1 MTSTVQNSP
10 STSKKQGGYAAR
22 TKTVNAIVYAILAV
36 MVVVWIFPIVWLV
49 LQSFRGEKGKY
60 VDYIFP
66 HEWTFNNYVNLF
78 TNETF
83 PFGKWFMNTL
93 IIAIFSCIIS
103 TLFILMVSYAFSRLR
118 FKSRKTFLNLG
129 LILGMFPGFM
139 SMAAIYSIMEML
151 GLGQSLFALVIV
163 YSAGAG
169 LGYQVAKGYF
179 DTIPRSLDEAAKI
192 DGATRSQIFWQ
203 IILPL
208 SKPIIVYTA
217 LTTFISPWTD
227 YIFVSYFM
235 KDNMD
240 NLTVAAGL
248 YKMLDKE
255 SVYEYFTTFCAGAV
269 VVAIPITI
277 LFVIMQRFYVA
288 GVTGGAVKG

>member
-1 MTSTVQNSP
+1 MTNTQQVP
-10 STSKKQGGYAAR
+10 SMGSKNTSYSAKK
-22 TKTVNAIVYAILAV
+22 KTVNVIVYIILAAMSV
-36 MVVVWIFPIVWLV
+36 IWILPIVWLV
-49 LQSFRGEKGKY
+49 LQSLRGEKGTY
-60 VDYIFP
+60 VAYLFP

-78 TNETF
+78 TNEQF
-83 PFGKWFMNTL
+83 PFGRWFGNTL
-93 IIAIFSCIIS
+93 LIAIVSCIIS

-118 FKSRKTFLNLG
+118 FKSRKAFLNVG

-139 SMAAIYSIMEML
+139 SMAATYAIMDLL
-151 GLGQSLFALVIV
+151 GLSQSLFALVIV

-179 DTIPRSLDEAAKI
+179 DTISRSLDEAAKI
-192 DGATRSQIFWQ
+192 DGATRFQIFRK

-217 LTTFISPWTD
+217 LTTFIGPWTD

-235 KDNMD
+235 KDNID

-248 YKMLDKE
+248 YRMIDKE
-255 SVYEYFTTFCAGAV
+255 SKYEYFTTFCAGAV
-269 VVAIPITI
+269 IVAIPITV

>member
-1 MTSTVQNSP
+1 MTNTSTGSMK
-10 STSKKQGGYAAR
+10 SGYGAKRTAAN
-22 TKTVNAIVYAILAV
+22 VIVYFILGV
-36 MVVVWIFPIVWLV
+36 MSVVWLIPIVWLV
-49 LQSFRGEKGKY
+49 LQSFNTRKG
-60 VDYIFP
+60 ISAQFFP
-66 HEWTFNNYVNLF
+66 EGFTFDNYVNLF
-78 TNETF
+78 TDTQY
-83 PFGKWFMNTL
+83 PYGKWILNTL
-93 IIAIFSCIIS
+93 IVAALSCVIS

-139 SMAAIYSIMEML
+139 SMVATYNIMDII
-151 GLGQSLFALVIV
+151 GLKGQLIALVIV

-169 LGYQVAKGYF
+169 LGYQVAKGFF

-192 DGATRSQIFWQ
+192 DGATRHQIFWQ

-217 LTTFISPWTD
+217 LTTFTGPWAD

-235 KDNMD
+235 KAKKTNW
-240 NLTVAAGL
+240 TVALGL
-248 YKMLDKE
+248 YNMIDGENIDKRF
-255 SVYEYFTTFCAGAV
+255 STFCAGAV
-269 VVAIPITI
+269 IIAIPITI
-277 LFVIMQRFYVA
+277 LFIIMQRFYVA

>member
-1 MTSTVQNSP
+1 MTTTTATAP
-10 STSKKQGGYAAR
+10 TKKQGGYAAKN
-22 TKTVNAIVYAILAV
+22 KTINIIVYIILAV
-36 MVVVWIFPIVWLV
+36 MVVIWIFPIVWLV
-49 LQSFRGEKGKY
+49 LQSLRGEKGTY
-60 VDYIFP
+60 VAYILP
-66 HEWTFNNYVNLF
+66 KQWTFNNYVNLF
-78 TNETF
+78 TNDTF
-83 PFGKWFMNTL
+83 PFGRWFMNTL

-118 FKSRKTFLNLG
+118 FKSRKTFLNIG

-139 SMAAIYSIMEML
+139 SMAATYAIMEML
-151 GLGQSLFALVIV
+151 GLSQSLVALVIV

-208 SKPIIVYTA
+208 SKPIVVYTA

-235 KDNMD
+235 KDNID
-240 NLTVAAGL
+240 NFTVAAGL
-248 YKMLDKE
+248 YKMLNRE
-255 SVYEYFTTFCAGAV
+255 SIYEYFTTFCAGAV

>member
-1 MTSTVQNSP
+1 MTNTQQVPAKTKS
-10 STSKKQGGYAAR
+10 YAASR
-22 TKTVNAIVYAILAV
+22 KAVNIIVYVILAV
-36 MVVVWIFPIVWLV
+36 MAFVWILPIVWLV
-49 LQSFRGEKGKY
+49 LQSLRGEEGAY
-60 VDYIFP
+60 VDYLFP
-66 HEWTFNNYVNLF
+66 KEWTFNNYVRLF
-78 TNETF
+78 TDEQF
-83 PFGKWFMNTL
+83 PFGKWFGNTL
-93 IIAIFSCIIS
+93 IVAILSCVIS
-103 TLFILMVSYAFSRLR
+103 TLFVLMVSYALSRLR

-139 SMAAIYSIMEML
+139 SMAATYAIMEVL
-151 GLGQSLFALVIV
+151 GLSQNLFALVIV
-163 YSAGAG
+163 YSAGSA
-169 LGYQVAKGYF
+169 LGYQVSKGYF
-179 DTIPRSLDEAAKI
+179 DTISRSLDEAAKI
-192 DGATRSQIFWQ
+192 DGATRSQIFWK

-240 NLTVAAGL
+240 SYTVAYGL
-248 YKMLDKE
+248 FKMTERE
-255 SVYEYFTTFCAGAV
+255 SLIEYFTTFCAGAV

-277 LFVIMQRFYVA
+277 LFTIMQKFYVA